1 MNNNP
6 KGITLISLTIT
17 IIIILI
23 LAGISIASFI
33 GDEGML
39 DKTNTSVTSA
49 EKESIIIK
57 LQAEVYKSRLSNG
70 EIDIQKL
77 NNYLSKVPRLMYKG
91 ENLNQTNK
99 ITELPVD
106 IEVNGYN
113 FTIDKDGNVE

>member
-23 LAGISIASFI
+23 LAGISIATFT

-77 NNYLSKVPRLMYKG
+77 NNYLSKVPRLTYKG

-99 ITELPVD
+99 FTELPVD